1 MPSNIFF
8 FILALFIVVLVFA
21 QVRNQKMKEK
31 YAALW
36 LVVSLAIL
44 VLALFPS
51 LLEWL
56 ADITGVV
63 VPVNLLFLLAIV
75 MLIAVTLHLTLEI
88 SKLSDEARALA
99 EEVAILRAHVEQGN
113 ASEYLGKAPT
123 EDTTNQTTD
132 QRSDSA
138 TGSVESK

>member
-51 LLEWL
+51 LLGWL

-113 ASEYLGKAPT
+113 ASEYLGKAPS

>member
-8 FILALFIVVLVFA
+8 LILSICIVIMVFT

-36 LVVSLAIL
+36 LGVSCVII
-44 VLALFPS
+44 VLAVFPS
-51 LLEWL
+51 LLWWL

-63 VPVNLLFLLAIV
+63 VPVNLLFLLAII

-88 SKLSDEARALA
+88 SKISDEARALA
-99 EEVAILRAHVEQGN
+99 EEVAILRAHQEQGDPTSHQAYPGN
-113 ASEYLGKAPT
+113 APSEPS
-123 EDTTNQTTD
+123 ESQ
-132 QRSDSA
+132 SSA
-138 TGSVESK
+138 RRGSIESK

>member
-51 LLEWL
+51 LLGWL

-113 ASEYLGKAPT
+113 ASEYLGKAPS

-132 QRSDSA
+132 QRSDST